1 MPSPR
6 RPKTSVDYLDGHI
19 SSEDESSHK
28 RSTRPRGYSPK
39 LQRGISET
47 SLMRQERKAEE
58 MDNDSQFESDTDY
71 DPRDKYY
78 LSAEDDPLDSHLPE
92 RKETAR
98 NHLGKDHKS
107 HSRHSSSQPGS
118 SLRSGHTH
126 SRSHGSSHGHHHHHH
141 SHRHSHSQSH
151 SHSHSHS
158 RDLDHHD
165 DHHDRHKQP
174 APSSKPSSQAS
185 RPRPRPS
192 RASSSYLSAI
202 RRPQMKR
209 AGSSYNSASR
219 VRPRPRPRP
228 VRGLSHNSRQTNP
241 KINNSKQTNPKTS
254 KMPWEDFPWEDAAK
268 VALQAGGVALM
279 KVGTEQMPWRTKG
292 TKIASAA
299 LGAAVV
305 DHVLKPNKR
314 GGVKYAAMR
323 HLAEVAVGNMV
334 VSPALGKVGGSGGKK
349 R

>member
-6 RPKTSVDYLDGHI
+6 RPKSSVDYFDGHN
-19 SSEDESSHK
+19 SSEDDSSHR
-28 RSTRPRGYSPK
+28 RSTRPRGYGPK

-47 SLMRQERKAEE
+47 SLMRQERKAENI
-58 MDNDSQFESDTDY
+58 DNDSQVEWDTDY

-78 LSAEDDPLDSHLPE
+78 LSAEDDPLDSHVPE

-98 NHLGKDHKS
+98 NQDPDENDHDNKHKS
-107 HSRHSSSQPGS
+107 SEP
-118 SLRSGHTH
+118 
-126 SRSHGSSHGHHHHHH
+126 
-141 SHRHSHSQSH
+141 
-151 SHSHSHS
+151 
-158 RDLDHHD
+158 
-165 DHHDRHKQP
+165 P
-174 APSSKPSSQAS
+174 SKPSSHAS

-192 RASSSYLSAI
+192 RASSSYLSAV
-202 RRPQMKR
+202 RRPQVKR
-209 AGSSYNSASR
+209 AGSSFKSASR
-219 VRPRPRPRP
+219 TRPRPRPRP
-228 VRGLSHNSRQTNP
+228 VRNLSHNSRQP
-241 KINNSKQTNPKTS
+241 KPKTTN

-268 VALQAGGVALM
+268 VAFQAGGVALM
-279 KVGTEQMPWRTKG
+279 KVGAEQMPWRTKG

-305 DHVLKPNKR
+305 DHVLKPDKR

-334 VSPALGKVGGSGGKK
+334 VSPAIGKMSGGKK